1 MRCASGQASPCYHRG
16 SHDVA
21 GNRSA
26 SRACPPPLPPFPA
39 PLFRWF
45 ATQDAGHKGA
55 RACFRERV
63 FGKGTLRLVSKSSAS
78 DQMIVPP
85 MTEVVMAAR
94 AWPIHSRKITTWSAM
109 ACAARP
115 PRRTCGPV
123 SVIITGG
130 WRNGLSQRSGRERTP
145 AIANLTRQTSKKS
158 EFPAAASEGRGRGKG
173 RVLSRCTEGVKA
185 LHTQKLAGV
194 CTLEQDELARGKL
207 RRQDHPALVEGVFRN
222 HVSGRTPDAP
232 APIHR
237 SDVHRNVSSSGDQLL
252 EVLAV
257 WQVAELTPP
266 PWTGAAPQ
274 GRRMLD

>member
-1 MRCASGQASPCYHRG
+1 MRCTSGQARPCYRRG
-16 SHDVA
+16 PHDAA

-94 AWPIHSRKITTWSAM
+94 AWPIHSSRKITTWSAM

-115 PRRTCGPV
+115 PRRTCDPV

-130 WRNGLSQRSGRERTP
+130 WRDGLSQRSGRERTP

-158 EFPAAASEGRGRGKG
+158 KFPAAASEGRGRGKG
-173 RVLSRCTEGVKA
+173 RGVLEVHRVKAWLGFSRCTE
-185 LHTQKLAGV
+185 
-194 CTLEQDELARGKL
+194 
-207 RRQDHPALVEGVFRN
+207 
-222 HVSGRTPDAP
+222 
-232 APIHR
+232 
-237 SDVHRNVSSSGDQLL
+237 
-252 EVLAV
+252 
-257 WQVAELTPP
+257 
-266 PWTGAAPQ
+266 
-274 GRRMLD
+274 

>member
-1 MRCASGQASPCYHRG
+1 LSEGVRHRPTVGFLGCNLFLSRGNSDLFFRLLLGGQSSKSVPWRERGPGRG
-16 SHDVA
+16 SEERKAQRVPDL
-21 GNRSA
+21 R
-26 SRACPPPLPPFPA
+26 FPGTE
-39 PLFRWF
+39 PRVPDPREHSKPCVPWFPTSLFGRE
-45 ATQDAGHKGA
+45 GKGKRKGA
-55 RACFRERV
+55 
-63 FGKGTLRLVSKSSAS
+63 
-78 DQMIVPP
+78 P
-85 MTEVVMAAR
+85 
-94 AWPIHSRKITTWSAM
+94 
-109 ACAARP
+109 
-115 PRRTCGPV
+115 
-123 SVIITGG
+123 
-130 WRNGLSQRSGRERTP
+130 
-145 AIANLTRQTSKKS
+145 
-158 EFPAAASEGRGRGKG
+158 
-173 RVLSRCTEGVKA
+173 RCTEEVKA